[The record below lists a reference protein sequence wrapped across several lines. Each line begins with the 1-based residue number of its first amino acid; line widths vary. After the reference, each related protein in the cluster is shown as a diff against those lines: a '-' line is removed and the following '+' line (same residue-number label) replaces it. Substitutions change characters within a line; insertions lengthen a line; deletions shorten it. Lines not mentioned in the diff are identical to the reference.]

1 MDVALKELAEK
12 LGICTHFSYVC
23 NGIHEKEASAGLLRF
38 LIESFGYKTKT
49 EDDIRKSMERI
60 EKKRW
65 QYALDAIYVRTSD
78 NKNLDIVLTEKETQG
93 ETAFFYAPEGSDDF
107 KPLSGVLSELERRQ
121 EARTVYVKMQFA
133 VTEELAPGYYDVEA
147 RTAKGVYK
155 TILAVTPRACYELQK
170 NGKDKLFGFALQ
182 LYSLKSRRNWGV
194 GDFTDLAEMADMLA
208 NSGGDIIGLNP
219 LNVLEHENPEYASP
233 YASTSRL
240 FLNPIYIDVEKVPF
254 YEADDKDEA
263 AIAAAKAKENIDYTT
278 VYNIK
283 IAALRRIFARMLK
296 QHKSDYYKEFM
307 AFMAADT
314 GELHRLAVFQ
324 AFKAQKKAG
333 GIEKLAIVGEMEKF
347 VSANAKEIEFFK
359 FLQFEADRQLRAVE
373 AKIKERGLAVG
384 LYRDLPVG
392 VSKNSAEVWSD
403 KYLYMQESG
412 TGAPPDNSFPIG
424 QKWMLGAFNP
434 FELKE
439 RAYKPFI
446 RILRANMRYA
456 GAIRIDHVMGLS
468 RLYLIPD
475 KGEEGTYLMYNA
487 EDMFNILAL
496 ESHLNKCA
504 VVGECIGNVS
514 DGFKDM
520 LKERNIYALGV
531 LWVERKDEDGTL
543 KTPQEY
549 ERKYF
554 ASVGT
559 HDMPP
564 LKAWWFGREIGL
576 MKELGLYSAKE
587 TEQSYHWREHERWIL
602 LQALDNEQVWP
613 EDRRR
618 QANYLFGEGY
628 PEGLE
633 EAVHSYMAK
642 TNSEVFM
649 LQPEDIFQSEKVQNL
664 PGTDI
669 PLYPNWRSRLPVDVE
684 DMEASEAYRRNI
696 AAVKKWR

>member
-1 MDVALKELAEK
+1 
-12 LGICTHFSYVC
+12 
-23 NGIHEKEASAGLLRF
+23 
-38 LIESFGYKTKT
+38 
-49 EDDIRKSMERI
+49 
-60 EKKRW
+60 
-65 QYALDAIYVRTSD
+65 
-78 NKNLDIVLTEKETQG
+78 
-93 ETAFFYAPEGSDDF
+93 
-107 KPLSGVLSELERRQ
+107 
-121 EARTVYVKMQFA
+121 
-133 VTEELAPGYYDVEA
+133 
-147 RTAKGVYK
+147 
-155 TILAVTPRACYELQK
+155 
-170 NGKDKLFGFALQ
+170 
-182 LYSLKSRRNWGV
+182 
-194 GDFTDLAEMADMLA
+194 
-208 NSGGDIIGLNP
+208 
-219 LNVLEHENPEYASP
+219 
-233 YASTSRL
+233 
-240 FLNPIYIDVEKVPF
+240 
-254 YEADDKDEA
+254 
-263 AIAAAKAKENIDYTT
+263 
-278 VYNIK
+278 
-283 IAALRRIFARMLK
+283 
-296 QHKSDYYKEFM
+296 
-307 AFMAADT
+307 
-314 GELHRLAVFQ
+314 
-324 AFKAQKKAG
+324 
-333 GIEKLAIVGEMEKF
+333 MEKF

-618 QANYLFGEGY
+618 QADYLFGEGY

>member
-23 NGIHEKEASAGLLRF
+23 NGIHEKEASVGLLRF
-38 LIESFGYKTKT
+38 LIESFGYKAKT

-107 KPLSGVLSELERRQ
+107 RPLSGVLSELERRQ

-263 AIAAAKAKENIDYTT
+263 AIVAAKAKENIDYTT
-278 VYNIK
+278 VYNTK
-283 IAALRRIFARMLK
+283 IAALRRIFARVLK

-307 AFMAADT
+307 AFVAADT

-324 AFKAQKKAG
+324 TFKAQKKAG

-549 ERKYF
+549 DRKYF

>member
-1 MDVALKELAEK
+1 M
-12 LGICTHFSYVC
+12 
-23 NGIHEKEASAGLLRF
+23 
-38 LIESFGYKTKT
+38 
-49 EDDIRKSMERI
+49 
-60 EKKRW
+60 
-65 QYALDAIYVRTSD
+65 
-78 NKNLDIVLTEKETQG
+78 
-93 ETAFFYAPEGSDDF
+93 
-107 KPLSGVLSELERRQ
+107 LSELERRQ

-208 NSGGDIIGLNP
+208 NSDGDIIGLNP

-324 AFKAQKKAG
+324 TFKAQKKAG

-549 ERKYF
+549 DRKYF